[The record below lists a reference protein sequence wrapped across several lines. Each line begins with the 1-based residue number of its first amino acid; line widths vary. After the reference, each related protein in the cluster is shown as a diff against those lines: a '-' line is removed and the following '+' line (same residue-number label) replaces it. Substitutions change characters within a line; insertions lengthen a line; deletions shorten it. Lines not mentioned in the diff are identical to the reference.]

1 MSELNIKN
9 YAHIGDAVWELFV
22 REKTIYMTENLKKLH
37 EITVS
42 FVNAEFQSRLL
53 EKLKGFLTEEEADLV
68 RRAGNI
74 KTSTARRINRNLHR
88 TATEFEVLLGYHYIH
103 NKERLNELLKIAEED
118 LNVEKVSLD

>member
-1 MSELNIKN
+1 MNELNIKN

-22 REKTIYMTENLKKLH
+22 REKTVFMTENLKKLH

-42 FVNAEFQSRLL
+42 FVNAEFQTKLL
-53 EKLKGFLTEEEADLV
+53 EILKPNLTDEELDLV

-88 TATEFEVLLGYHYIH
+88 TATEFEVLLGYYHLH
-103 NKERLNELLKIAEED
+103 DKNRLNELLKI
-118 LNVEKVSLD
+118 VEPHIVTSDK